1 MAWEEPGSRHG
12 RIAMGDYYILDRY
25 ELTNDEETRLY
36 EMAKTEQWNASTDI
50 DWSKPIA
57 WNKKLGKETALA
69 YRRGLLSQFWYGE
82 QGALGV
88 CAQLIPLVPD
98 MSAKL
103 YLSSQV
109 IDEARHVEVFGRYL
123 NLIGG
128 PTCVNPYLEELLL
141 KLLDAPDVE
150 EKLVGMQVLAEGL
163 ALDSFHAIM
172 DRTSDSLLREILEK
186 VTRDESRHLGFGV
199 LYLKRRI
206 DHATPARKS
215 EIEGALAQ
223 YAGLIARSTKW
234 RNPDVPPPP
243 AHWRIEESNASFSEY
258 LLQNLRGRLNQIGL
272 ELAA

>member
-1 MAWEEPGSRHG
+1 
-12 RIAMGDYYILDRY
+12 MGDYYILDHY
-25 ELTNDEETRLY
+25 ELKDAEETRLY

-57 WNKKLGKETALA
+57 WNKKLDKETALA

-82 QGALGV
+82 QGALGI

-98 MSAKL
+98 MAAKL

-123 NLIGG
+123 NLLGG
-128 PTCVNPYLEELLL
+128 PTCVNPHLEELLL
-141 KLLDAPDVE
+141 RLLNAPDAE

-172 DRTSDSLLREILEK
+172 DTTSDALLRDILEK

-206 DHATPARKS
+206 AQVTPARKD
-215 EIEGALAQ
+215 EIEGALAE
-223 YAGLIARSTKW
+223 YAGLIGKSTTW
-234 RNPDVPPPP
+234 RNPDVPPPQ
-243 AHWRIEESNASFSEY
+243 AHWRIEEANASFGKQ
-258 LLQNLRGRLNQIGL
+258 LIQNLRGRLNQIGL
-272 ELAA
+272 RLAA